1 MPSQIFKD
9 TPPQKILFDF
19 LEAVCEKTNNKYVF
33 SKANFKK
40 AQMEQKIEPFCA
52 NLKEYYYKSKLFY
65 ITRNMIYKNL
75 ITIIRQLCKYHHIA
89 FTSVMKYNKSKYEI
103 VYSIFIPEQLITA

>member
-1 MPSQIFKD
+1 MSSQIFKES
-9 TPPQKILFDF
+9 PPIKILFDF
-19 LEAVCEKTNNKYVF
+19 LDGVCEKQNNKYVF

-40 AQMEQKIEPFCA
+40 AQMEEKVEPFCED
-52 NLKEYYYKSKLFY
+52 LKNYYYKSKLFY
-65 ITRNMIYKNL
+65 VTRNMVYKNF

-103 VYSIFIPEQLITA
+103 IYSIFIPEQLITV